1 MIYKNILPYYS
12 LFLKL
17 FIIYLSFIYIYHI
30 FYLSLLIF
38 LSVKYRIQFQIS
50 QQFQSDLLVYF
61 RQQKSLLIFLA
72 RGTIGVSWKSV
83 NNFQRFSKPLFRAQ
97 SASTSRFLPSS
108 SVFPVFSPGFGKEGQ
123 HSTPALYNAII
134 SRWLSR
140 VSRSRTG
147 RV

>member
-50 QQFQSDLLVYF
+50 QQFQSDFLVYF
-61 RQQKSLLIFLA
+61 
-72 RGTIGVSWKSV
+72 
-83 NNFQRFSKPLFRAQ
+83 
-97 SASTSRFLPSS
+97 TSRNRF
-108 SVFPVFSPGFGKEGQ
+108 
-123 HSTPALYNAII
+123 
-134 SRWLSR
+134 
-140 VSRSRTG
+140 
-147 RV
+147 